1 MSQEKMPFIRE
12 LYEGFVK
19 GAVPAALEQLDQSIE
34 WMRPRT
40 TSMRIASP
48 TAYRRRA
55 RSLLVV
61 VFGRR
66 VHLSSAAGT
75 GRAGFGGLG
84 AFPVSHDELL
94 EFGVVDT
101 LEPQLLAPRRSHNRA
116 RQRRVGARQ

>member
-1 MSQEKMPFIRE
+1 MSQEKMPFICGQ
-12 LYEGFVK
+12 YEGIVK

-66 VHLSSAAGT
+66 VHLTAPPVQ
-75 GRAGFGGLG
+75 G
-84 AFPVSHDELL
+84 APGS
-94 EFGVVDT
+94 GVWGPF
-101 LEPQLLAPRRSHNRA
+101 L
-116 RQRRVGARQ
+116 